1 MAIKKQKNKHMRKI
15 IVTTK
20 APAPIGP
27 YNQAV
32 LAGDTL
38 YVSGTIALDLETNKL
53 MKLAIKEETKQVME
67 YLAEILK
74 AADMTF
80 DNVVKTSIFLSDM
93 NSFVQV
99 NEVYSAFFTKDFP
112 ARATIEAK
120 RLPKDANVEISLEAV
135 K

>member
-1 MAIKKQKNKHMRKI
+1 MKKV

-27 YNQAV
+27 YNQAI